1 MASERRGVVPGV
13 IFFIGLIGL
22 LRITREPSFAAFRA
36 VDVVQLLGSGMCF
49 GVGLM
54 ALVTRLRE
62 PRT

>member
-22 LRITREPSFAAFRA
+22 LRITREPAFATFRA
-36 VDVVQLLGSGMCF
+36 VDVVQLLASGMCF
-49 GVGLM
+49 GAGLM